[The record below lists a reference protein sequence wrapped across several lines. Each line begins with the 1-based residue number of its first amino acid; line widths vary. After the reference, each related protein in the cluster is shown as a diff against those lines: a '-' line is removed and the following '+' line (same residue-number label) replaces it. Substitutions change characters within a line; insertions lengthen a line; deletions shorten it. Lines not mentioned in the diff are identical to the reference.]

1 MGHFYTG
8 EAFDL
13 SFQTDYVTGKITPCR
28 FLKEDFEFRAFVIRN
43 LDGSLTF
50 FGIEGKI
57 SVKDA
62 GWNDETSC
70 EGTISVGCGEI
81 ASVKL
86 LTEMMAEFS
95 RKYPRVKFDVYTA
108 NADQI
113 KHRMDNGLTD
123 IGLLLEPADMERY
136 EYIVYERLSPSINR
150 LFSVLWYGKRNF
162 GTSGC

>member
-70 EGTISVGCGEI
+70 EATLYEHLSEPISLSL
-81 ASVKL
+81 ASLKL
-86 LTEMMAEFS
+86 ILYFRFS
-95 RKYPRVKFDVYTA
+95 RA
-108 NADQI
+108 
-113 KHRMDNGLTD
+113 
-123 IGLLLEPADMERY
+123 
-136 EYIVYERLSPSINR
+136 
-150 LFSVLWYGKRNF
+150 
-162 GTSGC
+162 

>member
-62 GWNDETSC
+62 GRNDETSC
-70 EGTISVGCGEI
+70 EGTISVGCYF
-81 ASVKL
+81 L
-86 LTEMMAEFS
+86 LGDFLVVGIL
-95 RKYPRVKFDVYTA
+95 K
-108 NADQI
+108 ADF
-113 KHRMDNGLTD
+113 
-123 IGLLLEPADMERY
+123 
-136 EYIVYERLSPSINR
+136 V
-150 LFSVLWYGKRNF
+150 FSVFQGIKRIR
-162 GTSGC
+162 TC

>member
-70 EGTISVGCGEI
+70 EGTISVGCYCDC
-81 ASVKL
+81 SSHVCSSDL
-86 LTEMMAEFS
+86 LGI
-95 RKYPRVKFDVYTA
+95 VD
-108 NADQI
+108 ADGQ
-113 KHRMDNGLTD
+113 
-123 IGLLLEPADMERY
+123 ADHGAVVFHPGR
-136 EYIVYERLSPSINR
+136 
-150 LFSVLWYGKRNF
+150 
-162 GTSGC
+162 

>member
-57 SVKDA
+57 SVNKQVA
-62 GWNDETSC
+62 ANVKAFL
-70 EGTISVGCGEI
+70 EGNPINVVNI
-81 ASVKL
+81 R
-86 LTEMMAEFS
+86 FS
-95 RKYPRVKFDVYTA
+95 RA
-108 NADQI
+108 
-113 KHRMDNGLTD
+113 
-123 IGLLLEPADMERY
+123 
-136 EYIVYERLSPSINR
+136 
-150 LFSVLWYGKRNF
+150 
-162 GTSGC
+162 

>member
-57 SVKDA
+57 PLRMRAGMTKLPVKEPYRLDV
-62 GWNDETSC
+62 TSC
-70 EGTISVGCGEI
+70 WAISLSL
-81 ASVKL
+81 ASLKL
-86 LTEMMAEFS
+86 ILYFRFS
-95 RKYPRVKFDVYTA
+95 RA
-108 NADQI
+108 
-113 KHRMDNGLTD
+113 
-123 IGLLLEPADMERY
+123 
-136 EYIVYERLSPSINR
+136 
-150 LFSVLWYGKRNF
+150 
-162 GTSGC
+162 

>member
-50 FGIEGKI
+50 FGIEGK

-70 EGTISVGCGEI
+70 EGTISVGCYF
-81 ASVKL
+81 L
-86 LTEMMAEFS
+86 LGDFLVVGIL
-95 RKYPRVKFDVYTA
+95 K
-108 NADQI
+108 ADF
-113 KHRMDNGLTD
+113 
-123 IGLLLEPADMERY
+123 
-136 EYIVYERLSPSINR
+136 V
-150 LFSVLWYGKRNF
+150 FSVFQGIKRIR
-162 GTSGC
+162 TC